1 MQWFCYRYSRT
12 GVASGQGLRALDS
25 AMPCLALPTT
35 AEWSDAKSLQ
45 VPSMRQAAVLLLM
58 CAVAG
63 VASAEQERRVVAP
76 AILAAIADDDA
87 TTLPRSLT
95 PAERALWRA
104 PNLALVPK
112 AAPAPPVRAQAEYE
126 ENDGIL
132 IRWGSQNALLTEMT
146 VAVTTLTADARVYI
160 VVSGSSQQS
169 TATTTLTTAGADMS
183 QVEFIIAATNSVWMR
198 DYGPRYV
205 DHNGARAII
214 DHVYNRPR
222 PQDDAFPGV
231 LSSLWSEPKFDIPL
245 VHGGGNFHLFG
256 DRRAF
261 MTRLI
266 SNENPGLSDQ
276 QIIDYYQAYQGLDVT
291 LVTPFPSSFDST
303 QHIDMWVL
311 PVDDDEVIVSSYPA
325 SVGTPSTIS
334 DEFAAA
340 RSGEG
345 YTVYRTPGWQA
356 LGDHYT
362 YANAVVINE
371 LVMICRFDG
380 YDTENAQA
388 LATFQTAFQDH
399 TVVQVDCSDIIGLAG
414 AIHCIVM
421 HVPRMQTWLLFRD
434 DFE

>member
-1 MQWFCYRYSRT
+1 MRRLPDRRERGEMIRPILLLLLF
-12 GVASGQGLRALDS
+12 GVAV
-25 AMPCLALPTT
+25 
-35 AEWSDAKSLQ
+35 DA
-45 VPSMRQAAVLLLM
+45 
-58 CAVAG
+58 
-63 VASAEQERRVVAP
+63 ASAQAEHRVVAP
-76 AILAAIADDDA
+76 EILAMIRDDDA
-87 TTLPRSLT
+87 VTLPRSLT
-95 PAERALWRA
+95 PAERALWRIPTFA
-104 PNLALVPK
+104 MVPK

-146 VAVTTLTADARVYI
+146 VAVTTLTADAKVYV
-160 VVSGSSQQS
+160 VVSSAAQQTSATS
-169 TATTTLTTAGADMS
+169 TLSTAGADMS
-183 QVEFIIAATNSVWMR
+183 QVEFIIAATNSAWMR

-205 DHNGARAII
+205 DNNGARAII

-231 LSSLWSEPKFDIPL
+231 LSSLWSESKFDIPL

-266 SNENPGLSDQ
+266 SNENPGLVDQ

-311 PVDDDEVIVSSYPA
+311 PVDDDEVIVSDYPA

-334 DEFAAA
+334 DDFATA

-380 YDTENAQA
+380 YTSENAQA

-434 DFE
+434 EFE